1 MANQVSKDIESPGP
15 LWSRAL
21 AFAKDMLRSYSH
33 LGGSLHAAAF
43 TYYAF
48 FSLFALVAL
57 FVSIGSLWLDQEEA
71 AQWIISAIKPILPLD
86 AGDIDKLADI
96 LDSLLAKRGSAS
108 FIAVIILAWSGA
120 RIFKALIHA
129 LNLAWGCRTRTWWKV
144 PLQYLLL
151 LLVLA
156 SGLFLGIA
164 LPLLL
169 RTTGR
174 WIGPYLS
181 VGPSTY
187 RWVLFATST
196 MVLFYCLLMFYKF
209 APRLKVKWRTIFLP
223 SIATAISL
231 ALFQKI
237 FIWITQTIIAPF
249 NPLYGTIGVFMA
261 LLYGT
266 YTAGVIIIMGG
277 CACAVTAGNAHLDI
291 HTKANP
297 GEKVAPSDSSS

>member
-1 MANQVSKDIESPGP
+1 MADHKPQENKSPRP
-15 LWSRAL
+15 IWRRIL
-21 AFAKDMLRSYSH
+21 AFLQNTLRRYSR
-33 LGGSLHAAAF
+33 LGGNLHAAAF

-71 AQWIISAIKPILPLD
+71 AQWIIGAIKPVLPLD
-86 AGDIDKLADI
+86 PKDTARLTEI
-96 LDSLLAKRGSAS
+96 LDSLLAGRGSAS
-108 FIAVIILAWSGA
+108 FIAVIILAWSAA

-144 PLQYLLL
+144 PLQYML
-151 LLVLA
+151 LLVILA

-164 LPLLL
+164 MPLLL
-169 RTTGR
+169 RSLGR
-174 WIGPYLS
+174 W
-181 VGPSTY
+181 VGPSLSLGPATY
-187 RWVLFATST
+187 RWLLFAVST
-196 MVLFYCLLMFYKF
+196 TILFYCLLMFYKF
-209 APRLKVKWRTIFLP
+209 APRLKVQWRSILVP
-223 SIATAISL
+223 SLATALAL

-249 NPLYGTIGVFMA
+249 NPLYGAIGVFMA

-266 YTAGVIIIMGG
+266 YAAGAIIIMGG
-277 CACAVTAGNAHLDI
+277 CACSVNAGKAHLDI

-297 GEKVAPSDSSS
+297 GEKITGSR